1 MSLTSQKLSG
11 AGRFGAAWL
20 VVNAAGWG
28 GGFGLQ
34 LLLIHSS
41 GQESLVSLFSSLIA
55 AAVIGLAQWLALRWL
70 LARLRPIGQGM
81 AWTILT
87 MFGFIAGVLVGS
99 LILNVAP
106 VDASPVA
113 SAALTFVAWGMAG
126 LITGLLQWMSL
137 LFFARGATWW
147 LGANVVGYGLGAIL
161 RSVVQ
166 VQTGNIS
173 LAYGLAGL
181 VVGAVTLVG
190 IAHLRRSPLS
200 SGESA

>member
-1 MSLTSQKLSG
+1 MSLTSQKISG

-20 VVNAAGWG
+20 LVNAAGWG

-41 GQESLVSLFSSLIA
+41 GAQSLVSLFSSLVA

-70 LARLRPIGQGM
+70 LVRLRPFSQAM
-81 AWTILT
+81 SWTILT

-106 VDASPVA
+106 ADASPEA

-137 LFFARGATWW
+137 LFMARGAFWW
-147 LGANVVGYGLGAIL
+147 LGTNAVGFGLGAIL
-161 RSVVQ
+161 RSVIQ
-166 VQTGNIS
+166 VQTGSIP

-190 IAHLRRSPLS
+190 ISRLRRSPLS